1 MRYFI
6 LLSMCFYGLPAALAD
21 PIYRWVDDQGVP
33 NYTND
38 PSKVPAQAKAD
49 VTEGDEIAVIATAR
63 EPSPPA
69 AGAASP
75 EAAPP
80 EISTY
85 DERDVANA
93 WRAAFHDAHARVAWM
108 EFEVK
113 NDKQLLEDG
122 GMQIT
127 RVSGQPLNNL
137 WAYQPGYLLLQD
149 KLHRDLMELKQ
160 AREDLEALERDA
172 SREAIPRE
180 WRQP

>member
-6 LLSMCFYGLPAALAD
+6 LLSMCFYGLPAAFAE

-38 PSKVPAQAKAD
+38 RSKVPAQVKAE
-49 VTEGDEIAVIATAR
+49 VTDGDEITVIATAR
-63 EPSPPA
+63 EPSR
-69 AGAASP
+69 AGA

-80 EISTY
+80 EAAPSIISTY

>member
-6 LLSMCFYGLPAALAD
+6 LLSMCFYGLPAALAE

-38 PSKVPAQAKAD
+38 RSKVPAQVKAE
-49 VTEGDEIAVIATAR
+49 VTDGDEITVIATAR
-63 EPSPPA
+63 EPSRTG
-69 AGAASP
+69 AGTTSP

-80 EISTY
+80 IISTY